1 MDTLVLLPHFV
12 KFFGEAKNCSTSA
25 GNLAVVFTAFGK

>member
-1 MDTLVLLPHFV
+1 MDTLILLPHFV
-12 KFFGEAKNCSTSA
+12 KFFGDAKNRSTSP